1 MRTELEKDVILMHL
15 ASPGIKKDSL
25 LYIGNLRIA
34 NLYKKHSNSGFADAA
49 KILEWVRVEK
59 IKKAFLDYS

>member
-1 MRTELEKDVILMHL
+1 MHL